1 MPIYTLTGATP
12 INFATDNGNGLNE
25 LVNIQLITATAA
37 TNAVPAVVSHVFV
50 NKTMGAATGLTL
62 ENGPISGQTHVVKDA
77 KGDAGSNNITIT
89 ATGGFLIDGAATL
102 VISANYGVA
111 RLFFNGT
118 SWSAL

>member
-1 MPIYTLTGATP
+1 MPIITLTGATP

-25 LVNIQLITATAA
+25 LVNLQIITATAT
-37 TNAVPAVVSHVFV
+37 TNAIPALVSHVFV
-50 NKTMGAATGLTL
+50 NKTTGAATGLSL
-62 ENGPISGQTHVVKDA
+62 ENAPLTGQTHVVKDQ

-89 ATGGFLIDGAATL
+89 ATGGFLIDGAATN
-102 VISANYGVA
+102 VISTAYGVS